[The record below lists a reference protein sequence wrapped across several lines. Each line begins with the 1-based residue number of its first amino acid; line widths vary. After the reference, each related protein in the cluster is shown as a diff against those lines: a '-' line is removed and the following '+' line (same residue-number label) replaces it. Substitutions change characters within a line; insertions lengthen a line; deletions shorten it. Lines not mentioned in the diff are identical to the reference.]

1 MSDKKSFIYTISSAE
16 KTNDDDLEYHINI
29 GGFNS
34 SYNNYHCEVL
44 SLILDGGYEE
54 SDGFLL
60 LVANNF
66 SEDSYFSRGILSS
79 TETIVSHVATNP
91 NITPSSGGHKFRMN
105 NLRTM
110 RSVRFKFLLP
120 DMSPVENEIDINTT
134 MTTDWLLILK
144 MTELD

>member
-1 MSDKKSFIYTISSAE
+1 MTEKKSFIYTISSSE
-16 KTNDDDLEYHINI
+16 KTNDDDIEYHINI

-34 SYNNYHCEVL
+34 SYNNYQCEVL

-54 SDGFLL
+54 SDGFFM

-79 TETIVSHVATNP
+79 TETIVSYVATNP
-91 NITPSSGGHKFRMN
+91 NISPSSGGHQFRMN
-105 NLRTM
+105 NLRTV

-120 DMSPVENEIDINTT
+120 NMNPVADGIDINNDI
-134 MTTDWLLILK
+134 TTDWLLALK

>member
-1 MSDKKSFIYTISSAE
+1 MTEKKSFIYTISSAE
-16 KTNDDDLEYHINI
+16 KTNDDDIEYHINI

-34 SYNNYHCEVL
+34 SYNNYQCEVL

-54 SDGFLL
+54 SDGFLM

-79 TETIVSHVATNP
+79 TETIVSYVATNP
-91 NITPSSGGHKFRMN
+91 NISPSSWGHSFRMN
-105 NLRTM
+105 NLRTV

-120 DMSPVENEIDINTT
+120 NMNSVADGIDINNDI
-134 MTTDWLLILK
+134 TTDWLLVLK